1 MEMSA
6 ALRSELTSFKKQV
19 SVRSQIVTDTTLLE
33 QVNAVT
39 YLGIKISYE
48 EEEDVTSKISNF
60 FASFG
65 NSER

>member
-1 MEMSA
+1 
-6 ALRSELTSFKKQV
+6 
-19 SVRSQIVTDTTLLE
+19 VTDTTLLE
-33 QVNAVT
+33 QVNTVT

>member
-1 MEMSA
+1 MSA